1 MNLKNPFVFLTVA
14 SIASLAVSDSTQT
27 AWAVIFQSEQ
37 QEPNGFNGFS
47 GFAGLPPIVSANTAN
62 ANNAVPSNP
71 AVPMDKGVGSDK
83 SWPPI
88 VKSNSVNQGLNGW
101 ASSNTS
107 NSATAK
113 SMAAGMLNPILQD
126 ASAGSKPSTAPPLIK
141 SSNTAVQGAL
151 SPISGP
157 AVLNGQMPADEPVE
171 APFFPRTKV
180 TGEPLSLPSHSS
192 AGVPFF
198 SSPPATNNSSGSIQ
212 SVSNPS
218 TRNRNLQDSAIL
230 DPPELPG
237 NNSGNLDLSASQLPA
252 ETSQDGMSY
261 GMPNGMPYGMP
272 YDTSG
277 YDQDYGMSSRYGTG
291 VGASPYV
298 GEDYF
303 GGGGFDSMEGYFGAM
318 GAARFY
324 AEIDVM
330 YMNRNRGSMVLSNF
344 GSTGNFDWNFGWQ
357 GTFGTRL
364 DALSGREISY
374 MGTAD
379 ISNSITRVD
388 PAGRLSA
395 LFASSPLFG
404 ALADPFFD
412 AELQQ
417 ERIRTRMHS
426 VEFNRV
432 KWGWDVMKMFFGFR
446 YINMADE
453 YSMFSQ
459 SGADVGTFRL
469 RTNNDLFGVHIG
481 EELFYDVGYRLSM
494 SGGLKLG
501 IYGNSNR
508 IRTNAIS
515 NGTEFINSQS
525 RNGTFS
531 TTIDANLT
539 FHYQINR
546 RARLRAGYEA
556 LVLDRVVTAADNSP
570 GFLSPFTGTGNG
582 NRDTVVYHGFAAGLE
597 FYR

>member
-1 MNLKNPFVFLTVA
+1 MNFKYPFVLLTVA
-14 SIASLAVSDSTQT
+14 AITTQVVSDSTQV
-27 AWAVIFQSEQ
+27 AMAVAFQSNQ
-37 QEPNGFNGFS
+37 QVPNGFQGLS
-47 GFAGLPPIVSANTAN
+47 GLPPIVSANTAN
-62 ANNAVPSNP
+62 ANNTTQLNQAVPI
-71 AVPMDKGVGSDK
+71 VKGVNSGVS
-83 SWPPI
+83 SPPI

-101 ASSNTS
+101 PSSGTS
-107 NSATAK
+107 NPATVNPL
-113 SMAAGMLNPILQD
+113 AAGMLKPISHD
-126 ASAGSKPSTAPPLIK
+126 ANEGSKPSTSPPIVK
-141 SSNTAVQGAL
+141 SSNAASQPAL
-151 SPISGP
+151 QPITVP
-157 AVLNGQMPADEPVE
+157 AALKGQMPADEPVE
-171 APFFPRTKV
+171 APFFPRTQL
-180 TGEPLSLPSHSS
+180 TGEPLTLPSHSS

-198 SSPPATNNSSGSIQ
+198 SNSAATSISSDLMK
-212 SVSNPS
+212 SVSNS
-218 TRNRNLQDSAIL
+218 SAGKRNVQDSVIL
-230 DPPELPG
+230 DPPDLPG
-237 NNSGNLDLSASQLPA
+237 ENSSALDMSARQLPT
-252 ETSQDGMSY
+252 EMVQDGMSY
-261 GMPNGMPYGMP
+261 GMP
-272 YDTSG
+272 YDTNG
-277 YDQDYGMSSRYGTG
+277 FGQDYGMSNEYGTG
-291 VGASPYV
+291 GYGAGVGAAPYA

-303 GGGGFDSMEGYFGAM
+303 GSGVFDSMDGYFGAM

-330 YMNRNRGSMVLSNF
+330 YMTRNRGSMVLSNF
-344 GSTGNFDWNFGWQ
+344 GGTGNYDWDFGWQ
-357 GTFGTRL
+357 GTLGTRL

-374 MGTAD
+374 MGTTD
-379 ISNSITRVD
+379 IANSVTRVD

-395 LFASSPLFG
+395 LFASSALFG

-426 VEFNRV
+426 LEFNRV
-432 KWGWDVMKMFFGFR
+432 KWGWDVMKMFVGFR

-501 IYGNSNR
+501 VYGNSNR

-531 TTIDANLT
+531 TTVDANLT

-556 LVLDRVVTAADNSP
+556 LLLDRVVTAADNTP

-582 NRDTVVYHGFAAGLE
+582 NRDTVIFHGFAAGLE